1 MPQTYLKNGSSK
13 TKTDSTPPLLEGAGG
28 EAKLQIMK
36 TSKIILGF
44 RRLSDDQLEGQ
55 ALAIAAA
62 MTGNANFP
70 EPTPALADLNN
81 SIKLFSDALALAKTR
96 DKVKVAIKNKCR
108 QNLELLLI
116 SLASHCSYTA
126 KADRSILASSGFAL
140 NTESNMARPLTPPEN
155 FTVQP
160 GNHSGEVLLYV
171 NTVPNAKTY
180 LFLYGLST
188 MSNEAWFVAV
198 NSLPYFTIT
207 GLTPGNTYSFKIGA
221 AGSKGQV
228 LYTNV
233 VSTIVI

>member
-1 MPQTYLKNGSSK
+1 
-13 TKTDSTPPLLEGAGG
+13 
-28 EAKLQIMK
+28 MK

-44 RRLSDDQLEGQ
+44 TRLSDDQLEGQ

-62 MTGNANFP
+62 MAGNTNFP

-96 DKVKVAIKNKCR
+96 DKVKVAIKNKFR

-126 KADRSILASSGFAL
+126 KADRAILASSGFTL
-140 NTESNMARPLTPPEN
+140 NTESNMTRALTPPEN

-160 GNHSGEVLLYV
+160 GNHSGEAVLYI
-171 NTVPNAKTY
+171 NSVPNANTY
-180 LFLYGLST
+180 LFLYGPSPIG
-188 MSNEAWFVAV
+188 NEAWFHAV

-207 GLTPGNTYSFKIGA
+207 GLTPGTTYSFKVGA

-233 VSTIVI
+233 ISKMVI